1 MKWFLVILAFAAFA
15 LVKGCGTMEV
25 VSDAGSTDQQWVSP
39 NWRIVNDDVMG
50 GYSVSTWSVQDTNVG
65 IFEGV
70 VSLRNNGGF
79 ASVRSPFKNEL
90 FKDAVGVKIRLV
102 GDQNL
107 YRFCL
112 RSAKA
117 PMGISYQADIATSG
131 LMQDVFIPFSAFQA
145 KWRGRPVPEAP
156 MLRPKDVI
164 GVGLLISNQ
173 QAGPFR
179 LEVHSI
185 EPAINTMTDTRTSL

>member
-1 MKWFLVILAFAAFA
+1 MKWFLVILAFGAVV

-25 VSDAGSTDQQWVSP
+25 VSDSGSTDQQWVSP

-50 GYSVSTWSVQDTNVG
+50 GYSVSTWSIENNEVG
-65 IFEGV
+65 VFEGV

-79 ASVRSPFKNEL
+79 ASVRSPLKNEL
-90 FKDAVGVKIRLV
+90 FKDADGVKIQLV

-107 YRFCL
+107 YRLCL

-131 LMQDVFIPFSAFQA
+131 TMQDVFIPFSAFQA

-156 MLRPKDVI
+156 KLKPKDVI

-179 LEVHSI
+179 VEVHNI
-185 EPAINTMTDTRTSL
+185 EGASRKMTEAAPVP